1 MGQANY
7 SRLVPDCR
15 VSVDGK
21 KLPLHIEARLAR
33 LTVDLDAELYGSCVL
48 VFHDPQLA
56 LINGK
61 DFAAGAHVKV
71 ECGFARKLLT
81 VFEGEVTA
89 LEPQFHRDV
98 PPALRVVCLEPLHR
112 LALSETTRALDDV
125 DDKQVVSKIAQE
137 HGLRGE
143 APAGTKEHSL
153 QANVTDAVLLR
164 RMAGKHG
171 QQVRLEGTKLTLG
184 PPPRREEIAVD
195 PSSGLRKIR
204 IRIDARGQLGEVTV
218 HAWDPKTKKEVVATA
233 KPQGAVGEGA
243 RKHGGSHAL
252 AIAGHEPIPA
262 DTASAEAMAKGRIRK
277 LAEKFVTA
285 QVEMIGDARALPG
298 ATLKLEKLEAGVDG
312 TYRIDHA
319 RHEFSRHGYF
329 MKLDAVRI
337 AKKKLP
343 APVKGPAEKPA
354 KEWLELELVDD
365 AGKPMAGQRYRVQ
378 TADGRVVEGKLDASG
393 KARLTD
399 VKPGSNTVSFPD
411 YSGEWRRT

>member
-1 MGQANY
+1 
-7 SRLVPDCR
+7 
-15 VSVDGK
+15 
-21 KLPLHIEARLAR
+21 
-33 LTVDLDAELYGSCVL
+33 
-48 VFHDPQLA
+48 
-56 LINGK
+56 
-61 DFAAGAHVKV
+61 
-71 ECGFARKLLT
+71 
-81 VFEGEVTA
+81 
-89 LEPQFHRDV
+89 
-98 PPALRVVCLEPLHR
+98 
-112 LALSETTRALDDV
+112 
-125 DDKQVVSKIAQE
+125 
-137 HGLRGE
+137 
-143 APAGTKEHSL
+143 
-153 QANVTDAVLLR
+153 
-164 RMAGKHG
+164 
-171 QQVRLEGTKLTLG
+171 VRLEGTKLTLG

-277 LAEKFVTA
+277 LA
-285 QVEMIGDARALPG
+285 EMIGDARALPG